1 MENELEIT
9 EVVAIEHQGEALD
22 YICEKYNNKDL
33 LSIMWI
39 KTDEGGSHYFKVI
52 LRSKNG
58 RDEKK
63 ESNSE

>member
-1 MENELEIT
+1 METFEFVEI
-9 EVVAIEHQGEALD
+9 VPIEHQGDALD
-22 YICEKYNNKDL
+22 WVCKKYEREDL

>member
-1 MENELEIT
+1 METLEFVEI
-9 EVVAIEHQGEALD
+9 VPIEHQGEALD
-22 YICEKYNNKDL
+22 WVCKKYEREDL